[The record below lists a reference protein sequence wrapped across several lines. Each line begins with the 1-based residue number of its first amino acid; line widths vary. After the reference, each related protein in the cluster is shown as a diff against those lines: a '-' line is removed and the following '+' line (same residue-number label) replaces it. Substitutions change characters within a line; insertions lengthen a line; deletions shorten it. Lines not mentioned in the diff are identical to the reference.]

1 MIKRRIHPRAARRK
15 RAFTL
20 IELLVVMGIIAIL
33 LVVAIPAVT
42 SLSKSGGR
50 KSAISSLI
58 GAMEQARVEATKSG
72 EKTYVV
78 FPTFTASAAASTL
91 DRYNYRAYAIF
102 RFDPAN
108 PAQPKQLT
116 SWKSLP
122 TGISLRY
129 GSLAALPDTAALS
142 PPVTI
147 AFSPDAA
154 ATPDFRCIQFDA
166 TGAVEFPTTDV
177 TLAVFEGSVNGAS
190 EVSTSEKDASG
201 NPLATESVK
210 LSRLTGRANRTN
222 L

>member
-1 MIKRRIHPRAARRK
+1 MSCGIAQSK

-33 LVVAIPAVT
+33 LVVTIPAVT

-50 KSAISSLI
+50 KTAISSLI
-58 GAMEQARVEATKSG
+58 GAIEQARAEATKSG

-78 FPTFTASAAASTL
+78 FPTFSASAAASTL

-108 PAQPKQLT
+108 PTQPKQLT
-116 SWKSLP
+116 SWKTLP
-122 TGISLRY
+122 IGVSLRH

-142 PPVTI
+142 PPITI
-147 AFSPDAA
+147 AFPPDAS
-154 ATPDFRCIQFDA
+154 ATPDFRCIQFDS
-166 TGAVEFPTTDV
+166 TGAVELPNNDV
-177 TLAVFEGSVNGAS
+177 TLVVFEGAVNGAA
-190 EVSTSEKDASG
+190 ETVTSEKDASG
-201 NPLATESVK
+201 NPLATESLK